1 MLRGV
6 ERKKELPEA
15 DAEDNPK
22 KETMKENLVY
32 EILGVVSMSIR
43 LKRTIEDKI
52 SWGIQLREL
61 LQLPKSKANSN
72 IVREYLKDG
81 TQ

>member
-1 MLRGV
+1 
-6 ERKKELPEA
+6 
-15 DAEDNPK
+15 
-22 KETMKENLVY
+22 MKENLAY
-32 EILGVVSMSIR
+32 EVLNVVSMSIR
-43 LKRTIEDKI
+43 LKRTLEDKI

-61 LQLPKSKANSN
+61 LQLPKNKANNS